1 MGEKHHA
8 PRAGDTDTGQ
18 VHDDFECVLGQEGAE
33 GHANKTQRR
42 RNDDPASRNLMSV
55 EFRGDLR
62 SLTSHCEGPQR
73 ASGGVEASVERTQGR
88 GEHDDLNDVAGV
100 GNTDPGEE
108 RHER

>member
-1 MGEKHHA
+1 M
-8 PRAGDTDTGQ
+8 
-18 VHDDFECVLGQEGAE
+18 L
-33 GHANKTQRR
+33 
-42 RNDDPASRNLMSV
+42 V

-62 SLTSHCEGPQR
+62 SLTSHREGPQR

-88 GEHDDLNDVAGV
+88 GEHDDLNDVASV